1 MGARGRVVRK
11 VWGMRLL
18 SLLDQMFVKMESERT
33 PMHIGALAVFKLP
46 DGAGPEFVR
55 DIHTAFSQ
63 MAYLPF
69 PFDSRLAPLAGAD
82 AMAWEQVTPDPEY
95 HVRLSALPSP
105 GGEAEL
111 GRLVER
117 LHSNALDMSR
127 PLWEAHII
135 EGLSGDRFAFYFKG
149 HHAATDGLGAMNT
162 IKAWLTTDA
171 DALPGTGQSE
181 GRDIDASVVRR
192 LLIPAR
198 RAADGIGAVREL
210 VTRIVDMALD
220 RTSSVRVTVKTPRTI
235 FNQRLTRHRRFATSV
250 LELSRLKAVAQA
262 TDTTVNDVVLA
273 CVGGAVRQYLLE
285 QDALPS
291 ASLTASVP
299 FGFDRDEETVN
310 AAAGFVCPLGTDSDD
325 PLERL
330 RVINASTRRGKSD
343 IESLSPNAAQYY
355 TLLGLVPLLLA
366 QRTGVLQKLPPLFN
380 FTVSNVVLSKEPLY
394 LLGARLELLA
404 PISFLVDGYG
414 LNVTLVGYTDQVT
427 LGVVGCRDTMPHLQT
442 LAVHIGAALD
452 DLEKALA

>member
-1 MGARGRVVRK
+1 
-11 VWGMRLL
+11 MRLL
-18 SLLDQMFVKMESERT
+18 SLLDQMFVKMESDRT
-33 PMHIGALAVFKLP
+33 PMHIGALAIFRLP
-46 DGAGPEFVR
+46 EGADPEFVR

-69 PFDSRLAPLAGAD
+69 PFDSVLAPLAGAD
-82 AMAWEQVTPDPEY
+82 AMAWQQVAPDPEH

-105 GGEAEL
+105 GSEAEL

-117 LHSNALDMSR
+117 LHSNALDMTR
-127 PLWEAHII
+127 PLWEAHVI
-135 EGLSGDRFAFYFKG
+135 EGLADDRFAFYFKA
-149 HHAATDGLGAMNT
+149 HHAATDGLGAVNT
-162 IKAWLTTDA
+162 IKAWLTTDPE
-171 DALPGTGQSE
+171 ALPGTGLSD
-181 GRDIDASVVRR
+181 GREIDPSIVKR

-198 RAADGIGAVREL
+198 RAADGIGAVKEL
-210 VTRIVDMALD
+210 VTRIVDMARD
-220 RTSSVRVTVKTPRTI
+220 SNSSVRVTIKTPRTI
-235 FNQRLTRHRRFATSV
+235 FNQRLTRHRRFATQV
-250 LELSRLKAVAQA
+250 LELPRLKAVAQA

-273 CVGGAVRQYLLE
+273 CVGGAVRRYLLE

-310 AAAGFVCPLGTDSDD
+310 AAAGFVCPLGTDAED

-330 RVINASTRRGKSD
+330 RIVNASTQRGKRD
-343 IESLSPNAAQYY
+343 IESLSANAAEYY

-394 LLGARLELLA
+394 LLGAQLEYLA

-414 LNVTLVGYTDQVT
+414 LNVTLVGYTDKVT
-427 LGVVGCRDTMPHLQT
+427 LGVVGCRDTIPHLQT
-442 LAVHIGAALD
+442 LAVHIGEALD
-452 DLEKALA
+452 ELEAHSTSGG